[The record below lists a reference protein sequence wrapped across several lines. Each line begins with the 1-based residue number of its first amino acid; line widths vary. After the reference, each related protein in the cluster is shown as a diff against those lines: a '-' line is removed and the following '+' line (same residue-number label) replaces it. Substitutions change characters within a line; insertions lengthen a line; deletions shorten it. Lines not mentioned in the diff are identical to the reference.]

1 MMPWLDDSERGEAIA
16 LLVELRTP
24 LYGRLARLGD
34 DGRRVGE
41 CRAWGEPV
49 RQVLDVA
56 PRGELSF
63 GHFNYVAHVDRPL
76 VATDRIAER
85 PCREFQALRG
95 RTTVRRRNRRRH
107 HAAARNRPRT
117 ANVGRARS
125 RGPFEPPRGAA
136 TTMRARGGDEQQRVQ
151 RGDASTNVVL
161 SGLDGAATLSEREH
175 HCRHAA
181 TSNPAS
187 TPGAAGDRCPH
198 RQIGRRSGLPA
209 PRHDAATPRDRPNET
224 SSRLL
229 APGTDVS

>member
-1 MMPWLDDSERGEAIA
+1 MVR
-16 LLVELRTP
+16 R
-24 LYGRLARLGD
+24 RD
-34 DGRRVGE
+34 DG
-41 CRAWGEPV
+41 
-49 RQVLDVA
+49 VLDMMVPPPAARKWWPLTDGMFKRAIPVA
-56 PRGELSF
+56 GNRCPLRGSST
-63 GHFNYVAHVDRPL
+63 GGNRSH
-76 VATDRIAER
+76 
-85 PCREFQALRG
+85 CRTTMPGISALRG
-95 RTTVRRRNRRRH
+95 RTIVRRPQPPSSPLRPH
-107 HAAARNRPRT
+107 GTAPGPLTSGGLPAADRSNHLAVRPQPCERQ
-117 ANVGRARS
+117 
-125 RGPFEPPRGAA
+125 
-136 TTMRARGGDEQQRVQ
+136 RGGDEQQRVQ

-181 TSNPAS
+181 TLNPAS